1 MNPSLRQ
8 RLLLILLSATLLAW
22 TGTAA
27 KNYFDNRREI
37 ADLFDAQLAQSARA
51 LLALS
56 AHELHEQLAYIA
68 QNETTGHNIPERPL
82 PQIHKYEQRLAF
94 QIWAHDGKLA
104 VRSESAPMV
113 PLATEMGAF
122 RDRVINGQR
131 WRVYALSA
139 PDKNMEVHVGE
150 HYDQRE
156 QLSEDVARQ
165 LLTAVFLSLPLLA
178 LLIWFG
184 VGRAM
189 TPLNRIARA
198 VARRQLGNL
207 EPVDSG
213 KVPAEAKPLVDALN
227 DLFARLKVAL
237 DNILHFTA
245 DAAHELRTP
254 LAALKTH
261 AQVAARATDN
271 ATRQEA
277 LQELLLGVDRATALV
292 DQLLTLARLDPESSR
307 LNDETSELH
316 SVAQTVIGELAYEAK
331 SKNIDLS
338 LAAEVRGVV
347 VGKTPMLSIL
357 IRNLVENA
365 IRYAPGSGVVE
376 VAILKIKDDIVLRVS
391 DSGPGIPPAERD
403 KVFQRFFR
411 VLGTDAPGSGLGLAI
426 VQRIVEIHNARIELG
441 TSRLGGLQ
449 FDVRLRAAPGVTQEL
464 PDADR
469 VVEKSA

>member
-1 MNPSLRQ
+1 MNPSLRH

-56 AHELHEQLAYIA
+56 AHELYEQLAYIA
-68 QNETTGHNIPERPL
+68 QNEAQGHKLPERPS

-94 QIWAHDGKLA
+94 QIWTHDGKLA
-104 VRSESAPMV
+104 VRSDSAPTS
-113 PLATEMGAF
+113 PLAIELDAF
-122 RDRVINGQR
+122 RDRVINGQH
-131 WRVYALSA
+131 WRVYALSD
-139 PDKNMEVHVGE
+139 PEKNMEVHVGE

-156 QLSEDVARQ
+156 QLSEDVAQR
-165 LLTAVFLSLPLLA
+165 LLAAVFLSLPLLA

-189 TPLNRIARA
+189 TPLSRVARA
-198 VARRQLGNL
+198 VARRKLGNL
-207 EPVDSG
+207 EPIDSR
-213 KVPAEAKPLVDALN
+213 KVPIETKPLVDALN
-227 DLFARLKVAL
+227 DLFVRLKVAL

-261 AQVAARATDN
+261 AQIAARATDD

-277 LQELLLGVDRATALV
+277 LRELLLGVDRATSLV
-292 DQLLTLARLDPESSR
+292 DQLLTLARLDPEATR
-307 LNDETSELH
+307 VLDETTDLH
-316 SVAQTVIGELAYEAK
+316 SVAQTVISELSYEAK
-331 SKNIDLS
+331 KKNIDVS
-338 LAAEVRGVV
+338 LAAQVRGVV
-347 VGKTPMLSIL
+347 IGKTPMLSIL
-357 IRNLVENA
+357 LRNLVENA
-365 IRYAPGSGVVE
+365 IRYAPAAGAVE
-376 VAILKIKDDIVLRVS
+376 VEILRKDDDIVLRVG
-391 DSGPGIPPAERD
+391 DSGPGIPPQERE
-403 KVFQRFFR
+403 KVFKRFFR

-426 VQRIVEIHNARIELG
+426 VQRIAEIHDAKIGLG
-441 TSRLGGLQ
+441 SSRLGGLQ
-449 FDVRLRAAPGVTQEL
+449 FDIRLRGAPGAPQEL

-469 VVEKSA
+469 LLERTG